1 MRYHVTM
8 QAAQQTEV
16 YWMALTRDVPFSQ
29 YGNDG
34 LVQVAAGKSH
44 SIGIHPGSSLAL
56 HFYRTEAI
64 IVATKSTILPHSI
77 SIYIE

>member
-1 MRYHVTM
+1 MTM

-34 LVQVAAGKSH
+34 LVQVAAGEPNRMVIASLGQCVH
-44 SIGIHPGSSLAL
+44 S
-56 HFYRTEAI
+56 
-64 IVATKSTILPHSI
+64 
-77 SIYIE
+77 